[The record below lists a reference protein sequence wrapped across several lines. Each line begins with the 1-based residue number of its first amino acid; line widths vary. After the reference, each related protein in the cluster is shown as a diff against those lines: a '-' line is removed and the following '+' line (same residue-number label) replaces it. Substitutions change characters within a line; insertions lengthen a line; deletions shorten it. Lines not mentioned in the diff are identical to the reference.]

1 MKTLTSM
8 FRIALGLLALVFTA
22 TMVKAKED
30 GDKER
35 KPSKEAMAKYDANK
49 DGMLDDAEKAAMK
62 AGAVAKGKATR
73 EANLAKYDANKD
85 GKLDETEK
93 AAMKADLDAAKD
105 AKKAER
111 DAKKAERE
119 AKKSGSDK
127 EKN

>member
-1 MKTLTSM
+1 MKTLTAM

-35 KPSKEAMAKYDANK
+35 KPSKETMAKYDTNK
-49 DGMLDDAEKAAMK
+49 DGMLDDAETAAWKADIA
-62 AGAVAKGKATR
+62 AKSKATK

-93 AAMKADLDAAKD
+93 AVMKADQDAAKD
-105 AKKAER
+105 ARKAER
-111 DAKKAERE
+111 DTKKSERE
-119 AKKSGSDK
+119 AKKAGGDK

>member
-1 MKTLTSM
+1 MS
-8 FRIALGLLALVFTA
+8 RIALGLLALVFA
-22 TMVKAKED
+22 VTMAKAKEE

-35 KPSKEAMAKYDANK
+35 KPSKETLEKYDANK
-49 DGMLDDAEKAAMK
+49 DGKLDDTEKAAAK
-62 AGAVAKGKATR
+62 AGAAAKTKATK

-93 AAMKADLDAAKD
+93 AAMKADHDAAK
-105 AKKAER
+105 ATKKAER

-119 AKKSGSDK
+119 ANKADKDK

>member
-1 MKTLTSM
+1 MKTHTSM

-22 TMVKAKED
+22 TVVKAKED

-35 KPSKEAMAKYDANK
+35 KPSKETMAKYDTNK

-62 AGAVAKGKATR
+62 ADVVARGKATR

-85 GKLDETEK
+85 GKLDDTEK
-93 AAMKADLDAAKD
+93 AAMKADKDAAED
-105 AKKAER
+105 ARKAER
-111 DAKKAERE
+111 DAKKAESE
-119 AKKSGSDK
+119 AKQAGRDK

>member
-8 FRIALGLLALVFTA
+8 FRIALGLLALVFAA

-35 KPSKEAMAKYDANK
+35 KPSKEALAKYDTNK

-62 AGAVAKGKATR
+62 AAAVAKGKATK

-85 GKLDETEK
+85 GKLDEAEK
-93 AAMKADLDAAKD
+93 AAMKAGQDAAMD
-105 AKKAER
+105 ARKAER

-119 AKKSGSDK
+119 AKKAGRDK
-127 EKN
+127 D